1 VILKGLQSG
10 MMKRNQIFSLVG
22 AVIIVL
28 IVFLIVVG
36 DYLPNVSETRSVERV
51 PSELKFAALGDW
63 GCSFQTINNVKGMLE
78 KDVELVLGL
87 GDFSYTNSADCFFDI
102 VESID
107 DKIKIVFGNHDT
119 YHSSVLDQIQ
129 SHYNQTNQYYSFD
142 YERIHFTVIST
153 ELPMEVGTEQYL
165 FISKDLSEASSD
177 PDVDWIVIL
186 LHHPAYISKS
196 EKVSATK
203 DEIKHTLH
211 PMFDFYGVDLVLQ
224 AHVHNYQRSFP
235 LKYNEGSP
243 SKPIVTDHSPNHY
256 TNPEGQVYVI
266 VGTGGHS
273 LHNFTEYSPYMASHH
288 LGYGFLYLESV
299 TGEVNS
305 ISGTFYDTEGSIH
318 DQFTINKFPKGAKYK
333 YQPNLKLDGS
343 NFEELKRND
352 LQLSNFSV
360 AFWFRTDE
368 GYIPE
373 TTAYLVNK
381 GGTGVDIPGNN
392 MNYGIWMDDN
402 GLLRTGFETLRGV
415 GTNALS
421 SFANNDGKWHY
432 VVSTFDGEMLRL
444 YVDGSQVARK
454 LGQGF
459 PDDTGNQP
467 LRVGANSLRLD
478 GFFEGE
484 IDEVRVWDRGL
495 TTEEIEDQYSNGIFD
510 TNGQLVHLPFE

>member
-1 VILKGLQSG
+1 
-10 MMKRNQIFSLVG
+10 MKRNQIFSLVG
-22 AVIIVL
+22 SVIIIL

-36 DYLPNVSETRSVERV
+36 DYFPSISETRSGERV
-51 PSELKFAALGDW
+51 PSEFKFAALGDW
-63 GCSFQTINNVKGMLE
+63 GCSFQTFNNVRGMLE

-87 GDFSYTNSADCFFDI
+87 GDFSYEKSADCFLDI
-102 VESID
+102 VEPID

-142 YERIHFTVIST
+142 RERIHFTVIST
-153 ELPMEVGTEQYL
+153 ELPIEVGTEQYF
-165 FISKDLSEASSD
+165 FINKDLSEASSD
-177 PDVDWIVIL
+177 PDVDWMVVL
-186 LHHPAYISKS
+186 LHHPAYISKT
-196 EKVSATK
+196 ELITFARG
-203 DEIKHTLH
+203 EIKNNLH

-235 LKYNEGSP
+235 LKYNEDSP

-256 TNPEGQVYVI
+256 TNPEGQIYVI

-288 LGYGFLYLESV
+288 VGYGFLYLESV

-333 YQPNLKLDGS
+333 YPPNLKLDGTTY
-343 NFEELKRND
+343 EELERND

-373 TTAYLVNK
+373 RTAYLVNK

-392 MNYGIWMDDN
+392 MNYGIWMGDN

-415 GTNALS
+415 DTTAIS

-432 VVSTFDGEMLRL
+432 VVSTFDGEMLKL
-444 YVDGSQVARK
+444 YVDGSQVGRK
-454 LGQGF
+454 LGKGF

-467 LRVGANSLRLD
+467 LRIGANSLRLD

-510 TNGQLVHLPFE
+510 SNGQLVHLPFE